1 MITLNTE
8 HGFRTIR
15 SWDDI
20 VEQSGYVPTL
30 DTKGERPED
39 MLKDVIGRYY
49 LGNKIQC
56 GLSTCRRPHFK
67 GYIVSVKDG
76 RITNIGKDCGT
87 KYFGVGFTEMSRQL
101 DKSAEEHENRDYLHS
116 FKNKIP
122 SIETQIIKLR
132 TQARGADW
140 AIREIKSFDNTAG
153 TPREVLKELE
163 ALKRNG
169 GIIYKDRM
177 LTHAEIEDRAAIQS
191 ISVDD
196 VDQYERIEVAK
207 IAQVDVLDNGDKLR
221 RLLAVD
227 LIPGLS
233 LLTKADIDSLNRK
246 DLKELAKWASEVED
260 KFQSAIKIVAN
271 ANRFFSAENL
281 LPLTELVEDLEE
293 LTSFKSNIARA
304 SNA

>member
-1 MITLNTE
+1 
-8 HGFRTIR
+8 
-15 SWDDI
+15 
-20 VEQSGYVPTL
+20 
-30 DTKGERPED
+30 
-39 MLKDVIGRYY
+39 
-49 LGNKIQC
+49 
-56 GLSTCRRPHFK
+56 
-67 GYIVSVKDG
+67 
-76 RITNIGKDCGT
+76 
-87 KYFGVGFTEMSRQL
+87 
-101 DKSAEEHENRDYLHS
+101 
-116 FKNKIP
+116 
-122 SIETQIIKLR
+122 
-132 TQARGADW
+132 
-140 AIREIKSFDNTAG
+140 
-153 TPREVLKELE
+153 
-163 ALKRNG
+163 
-169 GIIYKDRM
+169 M

-233 LLTKADIDSLNRK
+233 QLTKADIDSLNRK

-281 LPLTELVEDLEE
+281 LPLTELVEDVEE